1 MSEKVNDICLFQN
14 GFKCYP
20 DILSFSSKAEILISK
35 FEKNLTQSYSSSGNN
50 KRQTSMAR
58 TKLNNIKSVEKIYKH
73 FVFALY
79 IDLFLSLQNSVL
91 PAQDRKLGRFNK
103 NAQRFL
109 VIFKHVLSNRIQSY
123 ISISF

>member
-1 MSEKVNDICLFQN
+1 MRK
-14 GFKCYP
+14 
-20 DILSFSSKAEILISK
+20 ILL
-35 FEKNLTQSYSSSGNN
+35 NLTLVAAIIKDKQVEYGEN
-50 KRQTSMAR
+50 QID
-58 TKLNNIKSVEKIYKH
+58 NNIKSVEKMYKH

-79 IDLFLSLQNSVL
+79 IDLFLSRQNSVL

-123 ISISF
+123 IRISF